1 MPGLILPASKGFINM
16 KEKAIKIAKNIPN
29 GKIYFELITA
39 ALSVPVLISVL
50 LLNYNNINNKPK
62 PTASPTPTP
71 TAAELNKIIY
81 ITQPASNNPTPVN
94 NCIKDIGPVK
104 ISFPADGQTITDN
117 PVNFDISYPDS
128 KYCSVVWSYRI
139 NNGSWSS
146 YTANNP
152 VIYNLPNGKV
162 IFDLKVQSTVVQKEI
177 SVERNFVYSGNSNPT
192 PQATS
197 SAQ

>member
-1 MPGLILPASKGFINM
+1 M
-16 KEKAIKIAKNIPN
+16 KEKAIKIAKKIPN

-50 LLNYNNINNKPK
+50 LLNYNNIANKPK
-62 PTASPTPTP
+62 PTPSPTPTP
-71 TAAELNKIIY
+71 VASSQNKIIY
-81 ITQPASNNPTPVN
+81 VTQPVSNNSNNPTPVE

-104 ISFPADGQTITDN
+104 ISFPDEGQTITDN
-117 PVNFDISYPDS
+117 PISFDISYPDS
-128 KYCSVVWSYRI
+128 KYCSVVWSYKI
-139 NNGSWSS
+139 NNGSWSG

-152 VIYNLPNGKV
+152 VIYNLPNGK
-162 IFDLKVQSTVVQKEI
+162 ISFDLKVQSTVTQKEI
-177 SVERNFVYSGNSNPT
+177 SLERNFEYNGNIITT